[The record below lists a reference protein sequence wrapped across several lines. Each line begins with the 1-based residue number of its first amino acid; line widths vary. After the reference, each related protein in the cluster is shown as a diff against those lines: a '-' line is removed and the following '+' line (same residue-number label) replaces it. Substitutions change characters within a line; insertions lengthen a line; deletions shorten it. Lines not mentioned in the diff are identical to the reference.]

1 MKYKQKEL
9 LGGIPLV
16 ELKKENALMEKKAE
30 KNIIFNKPLNSRNT
44 LNPNHFFSINKELDK
59 EYKYDNNLFIKSL
72 FEGETYRFPYH
83 NKTNLTGFPIFIL
96 VSNGMMEYVNT
107 RLGLEILGELLKNDA
122 QANK

>member
-1 MKYKQKEL
+1 MEFDEVMRFAKQK
-9 LGGIPLV
+9 GFDRV
-16 ELKKENALMEKKAE
+16 
-30 KNIIFNKPLNSRNT
+30 
-44 LNPNHFFSINKELDK
+44 
-59 EYKYDNNLFIKSL
+59 EYK
-72 FEGETYRFPYH
+72 GEYKGKRVYHPYH